1 MGSQQKNLKEE
12 LAIINQAKKNPEAF
26 GLLYEKYYKEIFIYV
41 NKRID
46 NLSVASDLVSQVF
59 LKALTHLPNY
69 QFKGFPFSSWL
80 YKIAT
85 NQVNQY
91 FRNSKN
97 RRVISIEDFYVNKIF
112 SELEEE
118 SEVNSK
124 EQTPLLVQLL
134 NQLDESELQILEL
147 RFFEEKP
154 FKEVAYILDITENNA
169 KVKTYRIIEKLKKL
183 ARGME
188 PPTQHAIFSLALF
201 MLILTDVLGLL
212 PAMVFVI

>member
-1 MGSQQKNLKEE
+1 LGSQRRDLQEE
-12 LAIINQAKKNPEAF
+12 LTIINQAKNNPEVF
-26 GLLYEKYYKEIFIYV
+26 GILYETYYKEIFIYV
-41 NKRID
+41 NKRVD

-97 RRVISIEDFYVNKIF
+97 KRVISIEDFYVNKIF
-112 SELEEE
+112 SELEAENE
-118 SEVNSK
+118 RTQK
-124 EQTPLLVQLL
+124 EQTPLLIKLL
-134 NQLDESELQILEL
+134 NQLNEQELQILEL
-147 RFFEEKP
+147 RFFEEKA

-169 KVKTYRIIEKLKKL
+169 KVKTYRIIEKLKKIAEKL
-183 ARGME
+183 D
-188 PPTQHAIFSLALF
+188 PPQQNDIFSIVSGIVLLADSFLNS
-201 MLILTDVLGLL
+201 L
-212 PAMVFVI
+212 

>member
-1 MGSQQKNLKEE
+1 MGSQQTDLQEE
-12 LAIINQAKKNPEAF
+12 LAIINQAKNNPEAF
-26 GLLYEKYYKEIFIYV
+26 GLLYEKYYKEIFIYI

-46 NLSVASDLVSQVF
+46 NLSISSDLASQVF
-59 LKALTHLPNY
+59 LKAMTHLPKY

-97 RRVISIEDFYVNKIF
+97 QRVISIDDFYVNKIF
-112 SELEEE
+112 SELEDRQDIKQ
-118 SEVNSK
+118 K

-134 NQLDESELQILEL
+134 NMLDESELQILEL
-147 RFFEEKP
+147 RFFEEKA

-169 KVKTYRIIEKLKKL
+169 KVKTYRIIEKLKKI
-183 ARGME
+183 AKGME
-188 PPTQHAIFSLALF
+188 PPEQHDIFSIMLF
-201 MLILTDVLGLL
+201 MLFLNEVLQTIPVTIL
-212 PAMVFVI
+212 

>member
-1 MGSQQKNLKEE
+1 MGSQRRDLQEE
-12 LAIINQAKKNPEAF
+12 LTIINQAKNNPEVF
-26 GLLYEKYYKEIFIYV
+26 GVLYETYYKEIFIYV
-41 NKRID
+41 NKRVD

-97 RRVISIEDFYVNKIF
+97 KRVISIEDFYVNKIF

-118 SEVNSK
+118 NERKQK
-124 EQTPLLVQLL
+124 EQTPVLIKLL
-134 NQLDESELQILEL
+134 NQLNEQELQILEL
-147 RFFEEKP
+147 RFFEEKA

-169 KVKTYRIIEKLKKL
+169 KVKTYRIIEKLKKI
-183 ARGME
+183 ADKME
-188 PPTQHAIFSLALF
+188 PPQQNDIFSVVTGIMLLADSFLNS
-201 MLILTDVLGLL
+201 L
-212 PAMVFVI
+212 

>member
-1 MGSQQKNLKEE
+1 MGSQRRDLQEE
-12 LAIINQAKKNPEAF
+12 LTIINQAKNNPEVF
-26 GLLYEKYYKEIFIYV
+26 GILYETYYKEIFIYV
-41 NKRID
+41 NKRVD

-97 RRVISIEDFYVNKIF
+97 KRVISIEDFYVNKIF
-112 SELEEE
+112 SELQEENE
-118 SEVNSK
+118 RKQK
-124 EQTPLLVQLL
+124 EQTPLLIKLL
-134 NQLDESELQILEL
+134 NQLNEQELQILEL
-147 RFFEEKP
+147 RFFEEKA

-169 KVKTYRIIEKLKKL
+169 KVKTYRIIEKLKKIAEKL
-183 ARGME
+183 D
-188 PPTQHAIFSLALF
+188 PPQQNDIFSVVSGIVLF
-201 MLILTDVLGLL
+201 ADSFLNSL
-212 PAMVFVI
+212 

>member
-1 MGSQQKNLKEE
+1 MGSQRRDLQEE
-12 LAIINQAKKNPEAF
+12 LTIINQAKNNPEVF
-26 GLLYEKYYKEIFIYV
+26 GILYETYYKEIFIYV
-41 NKRID
+41 NKRVD

-97 RRVISIEDFYVNKIF
+97 KRVISIEDFYVNKIF
-112 SELEEE
+112 SELEAENE
-118 SEVNSK
+118 RTQK
-124 EQTPLLVQLL
+124 EQTPLLIKLL
-134 NQLDESELQILEL
+134 NQLNEQELQILEL
-147 RFFEEKP
+147 RFFEEKA

-169 KVKTYRIIEKLKKL
+169 KVKTYRIIEKLKKIAEKL
-183 ARGME
+183 D
-188 PPTQHAIFSLALF
+188 PPQQNDIFSIVSGIVLLADSFLNS
-201 MLILTDVLGLL
+201 L
-212 PAMVFVI
+212 

>member
-1 MGSQQKNLKEE
+1 MGSQQTDLQEE
-12 LAIINQAKKNPEAF
+12 LAIINQAKNNPEAF
-26 GLLYEKYYKEIFIYV
+26 GLLYEKYYKEIFIYI

-46 NLSVASDLVSQVF
+46 NLSISSDLASQVF
-59 LKALTHLPNY
+59 LKAMTHLPKY

-97 RRVISIEDFYVNKIF
+97 QRVISIDDFYVNKIF
-112 SELEEE
+112 SELEDKQDIKQ
-118 SEVNSK
+118 K

-134 NQLDESELQILEL
+134 NMLDESELQILEL
-147 RFFEEKP
+147 RFFEEKA

-169 KVKTYRIIEKLKKL
+169 KVKTYRIIEKLKKV
-183 ARGME
+183 AKGME
-188 PPTQHAIFSLALF
+188 PPEQHDIFSIMLF
-201 MLILTDVLGLL
+201 MLFLNEVLQTIPVMIL
-212 PAMVFVI
+212 